1 MAEAQ
6 QEAAPVSGPAE
17 EAVNYLGSPAL
28 LFSAAF
34 CVRSWMSYGR
44 TVGDFPGV
52 MLSLVFYPEPAQDG
66 LVLVNR
72 IYFLLELSVV

>member
-1 MAEAQ
+1 
-6 QEAAPVSGPAE
+6 
-17 EAVNYLGSPAL
+17 
-28 LFSAAF
+28 
-34 CVRSWMSYGR
+34 MSYGR